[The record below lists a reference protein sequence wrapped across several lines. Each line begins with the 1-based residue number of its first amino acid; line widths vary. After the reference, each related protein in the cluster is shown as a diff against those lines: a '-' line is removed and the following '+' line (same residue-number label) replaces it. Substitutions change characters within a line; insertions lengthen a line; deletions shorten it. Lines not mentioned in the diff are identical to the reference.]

1 VKDYFDP
8 EAITDNVDKVDPSKE
23 TGTGWG
29 YAYPFQRRYSFGIEL
44 QF

>member
-1 VKDYFDP
+1 VKKYFDP
-8 EAITDNVDKVDPSKE
+8 EAITDNIKKIDPSYSSAE
-23 TGTGWG
+23 GWG